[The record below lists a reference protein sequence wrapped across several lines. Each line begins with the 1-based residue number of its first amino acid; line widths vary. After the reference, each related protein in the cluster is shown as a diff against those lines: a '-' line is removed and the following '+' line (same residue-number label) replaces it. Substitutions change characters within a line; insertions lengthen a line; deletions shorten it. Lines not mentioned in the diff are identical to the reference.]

1 VGGTAWAAGRRAKL
15 SRMRFSVWISTYQP
29 WAEVVATARHAEA
42 TGWDGVWIADHFVEN
57 APAPVP
63 GVAPMLEAGSLVAA
77 LAAAVP
83 RVRIGT
89 LVYGNTY
96 RHPAVLANM
105 AATTDHVSG
114 GRFVLG
120 MGAGWQENE
129 HEQYGIELPPV
140 RQRVDRFE
148 EAIQVVRS
156 LLREPTTTFAGDHYR
171 LTDALCDPKPVQSEL
186 PILVGARGDRMLG
199 IAARFADE
207 WNAWGLPDQIA
218 ARSAVLDAR
227 CEAAGRDPAAIA
239 RTAQGLLFFTDDAAE
254 AERLADTLPRPV
266 LAGTVERLRDVM
278 AAYAGAGLTELI
290 VPDFTLGSGARK
302 LEALDRFV
310 DEVAPAFR

>member
-1 VGGTAWAAGRRAKL
+1 
-15 SRMRFSVWISTYQP
+15 MRFSVWLSTNQS
-29 WAEVVATARHAEA
+29 WAEVAATARHAEA
-42 TGWDGVWIADHFVEN
+42 TGWDGVWIADHFMGN
-57 APAPVP
+57 SPGPLPPDVP
-63 GVAPMLEAGSLVAA
+63 TLEAGTVVAA

-105 AATTDHVSG
+105 AATADHVSG
-114 GRFVLG
+114 GRIVLG
-120 MGAGWQENE
+120 MGAGWQVNE
-129 HEQYGIELPPV
+129 HEQYGIELPDV
-140 RQRVDRFE
+140 RERVARFA
-148 EAIQVVRS
+148 EAIRVVRS

-171 LTDALCDPKPVQSEL
+171 LTDALCEPKPVQPEL
-186 PILVGARGDRMLG
+186 PILVGAKGDRMLG

-207 WNAWGLPDQIA
+207 WNMWGLPDQIA
-218 ARSAVLDAR
+218 ERSAVLDAR
-227 CEAAGRDPAAIA
+227 CEAAGRDPEAIA
-239 RTAQGLLFFTDDAAE
+239 RSAQGLVFFTDDDAE
-254 AERLADTLPRPV
+254 AERLAGTLPRPV
-266 LAGTVERLRDVM
+266 LAGTVERLRDVV
-278 AAYAGAGLTELI
+278 AAYAAVGLTELI

>member
-1 VGGTAWAAGRRAKL
+1 VGAGRRAKL

-29 WAEVVATARHAEA
+29 WAEVVATARHAEV

-57 APAPVP
+57 SPAPVP
-63 GVAPMLEAGSLVAA
+63 GEAPMLEAGSLVAA
-77 LAAAVP
+77 LAAAIP

-186 PILVGARGDRMLG
+186 PILVGATGDRMLG

-218 ARSAVLDAR
+218 ERSAVLDAR

-239 RTAQGLLFFTDDAAE
+239 RSAQGLLFFTDDDAE
-254 AERLADTLPRPV
+254 AERLADTVPRPV
-266 LAGTVERLRDVM
+266 LAGTVERLRDVV